1 LGQAKKQ
8 AAEYKSEDMPKEQ
21 LVGFLKDATSV
32 VMQHNQFIMSDK
44 GSTFYCLGH
53 TQFLIDKVS
62 EKTQ

>member
-1 LGQAKKQ
+1 
-8 AAEYKSEDMPKEQ
+8 MPKEQ

-32 VMQHNQFIMSDK
+32 VTQHNQFIMSDK
-44 GSTFYCLGH
+44 GSTFYSLGH